1 MEKWEIEFEEMQK
14 EKHSLAEK
22 IWDIPFA
29 VNNLNKLNK
38 KELLVLIDC
47 MLNRIACD
55 YKDDWFEMDWKDI
68 LFDQKCWLI
77 EAVDNKFFENKE

>member
-1 MEKWEIEFEEMQK
+1 MEKWEIEFEEN
-14 EKHSLAEK
+14 EKSKHLLAEK

-29 VNNLNKLNK
+29 VNNLNKLTK

-47 MLNRIACD
+47 MLDRIACD
-55 YKDDWFEMDWKDI
+55 YEDDWFEMDWKDI

-77 EAVDNKFFENKE
+77 ESIESKFFSK

>member
-1 MEKWEIEFEEMQK
+1 MEKWEIEFEEMKK
-14 EKHSLAEK
+14 EKHSLAKK

-29 VNNLNKLNK
+29 VNNLNKLTK

-47 MLNRIACD
+47 MLDRIACD
-55 YKDDWFEMDWKDI
+55 YKDDWFEMDWKVI

-77 EAVDNKFFENKE
+77 ESIDSKFFSKKE